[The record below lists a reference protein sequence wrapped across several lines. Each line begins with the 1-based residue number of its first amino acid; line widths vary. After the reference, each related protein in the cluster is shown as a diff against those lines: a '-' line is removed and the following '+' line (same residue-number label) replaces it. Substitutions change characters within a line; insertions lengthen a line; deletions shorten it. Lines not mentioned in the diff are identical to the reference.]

1 MSAVPANLCK
11 YRENYRK
18 RGNLWLKISKILQK
32 IGRSGRSGNEHFD
45 KGIIGKAHYDA
56 GCVDT
61 GEGRHKRLA

>member
-18 RGNLWLKISKILQK
+18 RGNFQLKISKILRK
-32 IGRSGRSGNEHFD
+32 IGRSGNEHFD